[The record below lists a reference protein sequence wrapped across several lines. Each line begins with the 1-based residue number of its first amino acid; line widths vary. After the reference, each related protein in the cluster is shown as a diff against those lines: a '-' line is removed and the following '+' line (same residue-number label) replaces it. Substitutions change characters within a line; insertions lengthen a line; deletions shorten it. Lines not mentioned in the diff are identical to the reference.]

1 MAGGVAHDF
10 NNLLA
15 VVLGRAEMLLL
26 RRVNDPE
33 VTRGLEIIRRAAM
46 DGALTVRQLQEFTRV
61 RRTRAFAA
69 VDLKQVLTDV
79 VALTRPRWEIEAHS
93 RGISY
98 EIRIEGGP
106 LPLVSGASE
115 ELREAFMNLLVNAL
129 EAMPNG
135 GRFIFRVERQGDYVT
150 VAAQDDGHGIA
161 ERIRERIFAPF
172 LTTRGP
178 QRTGLGL
185 SVAWGIVNRH
195 GGTIEVE

>member
-10 NNLLA
+10 NNMLA
-15 VVLGRAEMLLL
+15 VVLGRAEILL

-46 DGALTVRQLQEFTRV
+46 DGRPHRSAAPGVHPGSPHARV
-61 RRTRAFAA
+61 GA
-69 VDLKQVLTDV
+69 VDLGQVLNDV
-79 VALTRPRWEIEAHS
+79 LELTRPRWETEAQS
-93 RGISY
+93 RGIFY
-98 EIRIEGGP
+98 EVRIEGRP
-106 LPLVSGASE
+106 LPPVSGVSE

-150 VAAQDDGHGIA
+150 VAAQDDGHGIP

-172 LTTRGP
+172 FTTKGP

-185 SVAWGIVNRH
+185 SVAWGS
-195 GGTIEVE
+195 